1 MKLQIIFIQCLGSG
15 FLQFRGS
22 RGGETRII
30 SRQGPDHTF
39 SFAAAVS
46 LHVQWIPD
54 FFPDFFYVC
63 HISWYI
69 SYMYLYVYIYTYVH
83 MITYVTY
90 ILFID
95 RYWYLYKLKY
105 GYSDVHTYMPADPT
119 LCWWN
124 GPLLGGWGW
133 GGVGYW
139 HAFAIVPGLGTTLK
153 ETHLVLGEMQLFLVL
168 IFCCLGLQQMVLQ
181 RTIIF
186 IPLKKAPLSFII
198 SFRAPSHQDMILEAI
213 LM

>member
-1 MKLQIIFIQCLGSG
+1 M
-15 FLQFRGS
+15 
-22 RGGETRII
+22 
-30 SRQGPDHTF
+30 
-39 SFAAAVS
+39 
-46 LHVQWIPD
+46 
-54 FFPDFFYVC
+54 
-63 HISWYI
+63 
-69 SYMYLYVYIYTYVH
+69 
-83 MITYVTY
+83 
-90 ILFID
+90 
-95 RYWYLYKLKY
+95 
-105 GYSDVHTYMPADPT
+105 
-119 LCWWN
+119 
-124 GPLLGGWGW
+124 
-133 GGVGYW
+133 GYW